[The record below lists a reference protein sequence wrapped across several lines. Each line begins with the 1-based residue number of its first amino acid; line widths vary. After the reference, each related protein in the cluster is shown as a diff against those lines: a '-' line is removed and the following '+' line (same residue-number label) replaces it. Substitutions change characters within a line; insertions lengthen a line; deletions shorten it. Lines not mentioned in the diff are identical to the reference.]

1 MFTLSLTI
9 GGRMKPVDSYSSLER
24 RFLGPVRGAALAIMR
39 PLVLILARTGITP
52 NAVSLSQIPIGIVI
66 FFAIMPYP
74 RWAFLLMVLAIVLDG
89 VDGALARQT
98 GRASRYGALI
108 DQYAD
113 HVREILV
120 VAGLAYA
127 GALNGAWAALYA
139 LAYTGCNITLLLCNS
154 HGVPIPAAIK
164 TAFVFYPALFIF
176 LWFGVNYLDPAVA
189 LIVAL
194 MSAVVVQGLW
204 KLRSVIS

>member
-1 MFTLSLTI
+1 MQPT
-9 GGRMKPVDSYSSLER
+9 DSYSSLER
-24 RFLGPVRGAALAIMR
+24 RFLGRGRRVGLALLR
-39 PLVLILARTGITP
+39 PLVLLLARLGVSP
-52 NAVSLSQIPIGIVI
+52 NAVSLSQVAIGVVI
-66 FFAIMPYP
+66 FFAITPYA
-74 RWAFLLMVLAIVLDG
+74 RLAFLLMVLAIVLDG
-89 VDGALARQT
+89 VDGALARHT

-139 LAYTGCNITLLLCNS
+139 LAYTGCNLTLLLCNTN
-154 HGVPIPAAIK
+154 GVPIPVAVK
-164 TAFVFYPALFIF
+164 TYFLFYPALFLY
-176 LWFGVNYLDPAVA
+176 LWLGANYLDPAVA

-194 MSAVVVQGLW
+194 MAAVVVQGLW
-204 KLRSVIS
+204 RLRTVMA